1 MAFNYWSDDEEE
13 FTGEYVQEGGGDFPV
28 IPHETRVM
36 ALIDKAEWLTK
47 KNFKDEG
54 NEQKCISLRF
64 DVEDGEFKG
73 QKIFKKFFI
82 DKNNGN
88 GEQARKDY
96 KLFMNIDVLAGRKI
110 SSLDYDPD
118 EEELQKYLINKSMVI
133 IVGLFTDKDTRK
145 EKNYLMGV
153 SGGNSKVASKPN
165 ASAPKASA
173 TVAKKA
179 VQKMELDDSDDIP
192 F

>member
-1 MAFNYWSDDEEE
+1 MAFNYWDEEEE
-13 FTGEYVQEGGGDFPV
+13 FTGEYVQENNDFPV
-28 IPHETRVM
+28 LPHDTRVT

-47 KNFKDEG
+47 ENHKDGKNL
-54 NEQKCISLRF
+54 QKCISLHF
-64 DVEDGEFKG
+64 DIEDGEFKG
-73 QKIFKKFFI
+73 QKIFKRFFI

-88 GEQARKDY
+88 EEQARKDY

-110 SSLDYDPD
+110 SYLDHDPD

-133 IVGLFTDKDTRK
+133 IVGLFTDKAGK

-153 SGGNSKVASKPN
+153 SGGNSKKPASKPI
-165 ASAPKASA
+165 ASAQKASA

>member
-1 MAFNYWSDDEEE
+1 MAFDYWSDDEEE

-82 DKNNGN
+82 DKENRNKD
-88 GEQARKDY
+88 QARKDY
-96 KLFMNIDVLAGRKI
+96 KLFMNIDALAGRKI
-110 SSLDYDPD
+110 SLLENDPD

-133 IVGLFTDKDTRK
+133 VVGAFTDKKTGK
-145 EKNYLMGV
+145 EQNYLMGV
-153 SGGNSKVASKPN
+153 SGGD
-165 ASAPKASA
+165 
-173 TVAKKA
+173 KKA
-179 VQKMELDDSDDIP
+179 PITKKVVAPLPTKKETKQDFDDIDSIP